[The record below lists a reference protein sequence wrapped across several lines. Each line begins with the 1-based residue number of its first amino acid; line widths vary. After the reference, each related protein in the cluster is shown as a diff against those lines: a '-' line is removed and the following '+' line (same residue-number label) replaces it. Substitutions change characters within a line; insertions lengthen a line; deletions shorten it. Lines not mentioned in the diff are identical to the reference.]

1 MIFELL
7 GKRTKIGHLIWILQ
21 GGPLLVINEVITPI
35 KWPYKWITGVI
46 TLLIGVVTLLITGS
60 GAHLVVKQKKTITNE
75 IESRKQYSELQSR
88 KLRF

>member
-46 TLLIGVVTLLITGS
+46 TLLIGVVTLLITGR
-60 GAHLVVKQKKTITNE
+60 GPPCGKTEKNITNE
-75 IESRKQYSELQSR
+75 IESRKQYSELQPR
-88 KLRF
+88 KLTF